1 MSEVGPADRS
11 RLLRSKRNDL
21 RYINSPHGLGRKRMA
36 RRIDACHFYCADGCS
51 GIVTSRKRKLREFFA
66 VCDNEGPV
74 PQTTYSSPDAPP
86 TTAAEERFLD
96 VTDILKYVR
105 PTSPTLSRTMG
116 TEGWFINVALL
127 TWYPETGSS
136 TSPTSQRVDN
146 YAPRRRDKEPPSA
159 RLAWTPIRTGRKPLK

>member
-21 RYINSPHGLGRKRMA
+21 RYINSLPGMDRKRMA
-36 RRIDACHFYCADGCS
+36 RRIDACNFHCADGCS

-105 PTSPTLSRTMG
+105 STSAPFSKPRG
-116 TEGWFINVALL
+116 NEGWFINVPLL
-127 TWYPETGSS
+127 TWYPEIGSS

-146 YAPRRRDKEPPSA
+146 YAPRRRNKEPPSA
-159 RLAWTPIRTGRKPLK
+159 RLA